1 MQNADFKERLKPLY
15 ASVVKN
21 ASIKIAKHK
30 AKGDW
35 RTRSDKTVTALTSGL
50 IIEVGEFVKEIEGGC
65 IEKLLAEA
73 GDIINYLTII
83 IDEIEYERS
92 ENEKRF

>member
-1 MQNADFKERLKPLY
+1 MQNADFKARLRPLY
-15 ASVVKN
+15 ASVIKN
-21 ASIKIAKHK
+21 ASINMEKHK

-35 RTRSDKTVTALTSGL
+35 RTRSDKTITVLTSGL
-50 IIEVGEFVKEIEGGC
+50 IIEVGEFIKEIEDGC

-83 IDEIEYERS
+83 IDEIKYERV